1 MTQASLQR
9 FLTRSSYLFPLA
21 LLVVVVLVN
30 FSRQDNLFDPSVLN
44 RNIRVFL
51 PLMILAVGQA
61 VVIIGGGID
70 LSVGAQVSMCNAL
83 LVTWITPESAGGE
96 IIVAILLVCGTG
108 MLAGAVNGI
117 AVAYLRLQPIV
128 TTYATSFIFAGIALF
143 ILPRP
148 GGQLP
153 SDMTGLYRRLIEFE
167 PFVTIPIIRDIPLLR
182 EIPPAFLVILAI
194 LLLWAFFRRTRFV
207 QYIYAAGDNPEA
219 AYTTGIPV
227 QLIRFGTYVVCGLFA
242 ALAALALTMSLG
254 SGSPTSGEQMTLDSI
269 VAVVLGGTRL
279 RGGQGGIVGA
289 MIGVVIL
296 GVIRNIISFYNVPT
310 WSQTLV
316 DALIILIALAA
327 PGLIRFITRLIRD
340 YRISR
345 GRVTA

>member
-1 MTQASLQR
+1 MNQAQLRR
-9 FLTRSSYLFPLA
+9 FLARNSYLFALA
-21 LLVVVVLVN
+21 LLVIVVLVN
-30 FSRQDNLFDPSVLN
+30 YSRQDNLFNPSVLN

-70 LSVGAQVSMCNAL
+70 LSVGAMVSMCNAL
-83 LVTWITPESAGGE
+83 VVTWITPESTGAD
-96 IIVAILLVCGTG
+96 IALAVVLVC
-108 MLAGAVNGI
+108 LAGMAAGLLNGV

-128 TTYATSFIFAGIALF
+128 TTYATSFIFAGLALT

-148 GGQLP
+148 GGELP
-153 SDMTGLYRRLIEFE
+153 RDMTTIYRQLIVIE
-167 PFVTIPIIRDIPLLR
+167 PFQGIPILRNIPILN
-182 EIPPAFLVILAI
+182 EIPPAFVVITVI
-194 LLLWAFFRRTRFV
+194 LLLWVLLRQTRFV
-207 QYIYAAGDNPEA
+207 QYIYASGDNPQA

-227 QLIRFGTYVVCGLFA
+227 QLIRLGTYVIAGLFA
-242 ALAALALTMSLG
+242 ALAAIALTMSLG
-254 SGSPTSGEQMTLDSI
+254 SGSPTSGDAMTLDSI

-296 GVIRNIISFYNVPT
+296 GVIRNIISFFGVPT

-316 DALIILIALAA
+316 DASIILIALAG
-327 PGLIRFITRLIRD
+327 PGLIRFISQLIRQ
-340 YRISR
+340 YRIRR
-345 GRVTA
+345 GRTA

>member
-1 MTQASLQR
+1 MNRASIR
-9 FLTRSSYLFPLA
+9 HFFSRNSYLLALA
-21 LLVVVVLVN
+21 LLIVVILIN
-30 FSRQDNLFDPSVLN
+30 YSRQDNLFNPSVLN

-51 PLMILAVGQA
+51 PLIILAIGQA
-61 VVIIGGGID
+61 IVIIGGGID
-70 LSVGAQVSMCNAL
+70 LSVGAIVSMCNAL
-83 LVTWITPESAGGE
+83 LVTWITPESAGSE
-96 IIVAILLVCGTG
+96 IVVAVLLVCGAG
-108 MLAGAVNGI
+108 MLAGVLNGI

-128 TTYATSFIFAGIALF
+128 TTYATSFIFAGLALY

-153 SDMTGLYRRLIEFE
+153 REMTNAYRQLIEIEAFS
-167 PFVTIPIIRDIPLLR
+167 TIPIVRDIPILN
-182 EIPPAFLVILAI
+182 EIPPAFVII
-194 LLLWAFFRRTRFV
+194 TVIVLLWIFFRHTRFV
-207 QYIYAAGDNPEA
+207 QNIYASGDNPEA

-227 QLIRFGTYVVCGLFA
+227 NFVRFGTYVIAGLFS

-254 SGSPTSGEQMTLDSI
+254 SGSPTSGDAMTLDSI

-296 GVIRNIISFYNVPT
+296 GIIRNIISFYGVPT

-327 PGLIRFITRLIRD
+327 PGMIRYISQLIRQYQIR
-340 YRISR
+340 R
-345 GRVTA
+345 GRAA

>member
-1 MTQASLQR
+1 MNQAAIRR
-9 FLTRSSYLFPLA
+9 FFTRTSYLFPLA
-21 LLVVVVLVN
+21 LLIVVIMIN
-30 FSRQDNLFDPSVLN
+30 YSRQDNLLQPSVLN

-51 PLMILAVGQA
+51 PLMILAAGQA
-61 VVIIGGGID
+61 IVIIGGGID
-70 LSVGAQVSMCNAL
+70 LSVGAMVSMCNAV

-96 IIVAILLVCGTG
+96 IMLAILLTCLIG
-108 MLAGAVNGI
+108 MAAGAVNGI

-128 TTYATSFIFAGIALF
+128 TTYATSFIFAGIALYV
-143 ILPRP
+143 LPRP

-153 SDMTGLYRRLIEFE
+153 RDMTTLYRQLIEIPVFAD
-167 PFVTIPIIRDIPLLR
+167 IPIVRDIPILN
-182 EIPPAFLVILAI
+182 EIPPAFVVILGI
-194 LLLWAFFRRTRFV
+194 ILLWAFVRQTRFV

-227 QLIRFGTYVVCGLFA
+227 QLIRFGTYVVAGLFA

-254 SGSPTSGEQMTLDSI
+254 SGSSTSGDAMTLDSI

-279 RGGQGGIVGA
+279 RGGQGGIIGA

-296 GVIRNIISFYNVPT
+296 GIIRNIISFYDVPT

-327 PGLIRFITRLIRD
+327 PGLIRFFTRIIRE
-340 YRISR
+340 YRIRR
-345 GRVTA
+345 GHIT